1 VSSVVKVIEV
11 ISQSDKGFD
20 DAVRNAVREA
30 AKTISGIRS
39 VWVENLSAK
48 VDGDRITE
56 FRVNCKVS
64 FVLKEKK

>member
-1 VSSVVKVIEV
+1 MSSVVKVIEV

-30 AKTISGIRS
+30 AKTITGIRS

-48 VDGDRITE
+48 VEGDRITD

-64 FVLKEKK
+64 FVLKELK

>member
-1 VSSVVKVIEV
+1 MSVVKVIEV
-11 ISQSDKGFD
+11 IAQSEKGFD
-20 DAVRNAVREA
+20 DAVKNAVREA
-30 AKTISGIRS
+30 SKTLTGIRS

-64 FVLKEKK
+64 FLLKGEK